1 MDTIEK
7 QNTLYSVQSPLRGA
21 FHVWIR
27 LPKTKWDFLHSSSS
41 DCVWL
46 RIAEMQN
53 PPRSLLAS
61 HGGAIPER
69 MFRRMTFFLF
79 TPLLIRS
86 CRATFIASGKDF
98 KQGHCQF
105 GLHIKNITCKNCPA
119 TGNPEMNTPE
129 YLSPWSPQHPACLD
143 QHLRKRLGQIWPII
157 GNCWIIIKEV
167 PSCPV
172 PPTFPLWS
180 AAQIVSDQWKGKFKK
195 SQKDNF
201 VLHICT
207 YTVFFSLIDPTL
219 NLPSVDQ

>member
-1 MDTIEK
+1 M
-7 QNTLYSVQSPLRGA
+7 
-21 FHVWIR
+21 
-27 LPKTKWDFLHSSSS
+27 
-41 DCVWL
+41 

-143 QHLRKRLGQIWPII
+143 QHLPANFTLNQNNCVESLANLLGHYT
-157 GNCWIIIKEV
+157 V
-167 PSCPV
+167 PECPV
-172 PPTFPLWS
+172 PPASPLWS
-180 AAQIVSDQWKGKFKK
+180 AARIVSDR
-195 SQKDNF
+195 
-201 VLHICT
+201 
-207 YTVFFSLIDPTL
+207 
-219 NLPSVDQ
+219 